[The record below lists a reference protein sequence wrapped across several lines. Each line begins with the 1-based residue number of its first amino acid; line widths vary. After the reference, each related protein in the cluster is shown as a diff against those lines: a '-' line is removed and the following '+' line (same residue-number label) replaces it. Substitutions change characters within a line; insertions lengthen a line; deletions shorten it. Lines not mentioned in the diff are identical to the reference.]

1 MAQTFVYNSGS
12 FTPPNKNEIT
22 LSFGLFF
29 DGTNTNLFSTRARKR
44 TYKIE
49 EYADQSKEENRAT
62 LLDKKLTKEYS
73 EGTEWNWKSMG
84 YQTKDNSYNTDFTN
98 IARQY
103 LCVDKENYGIYIEGI
118 GTQPAPSKAEERTT
132 EEKQLRNI
140 VDRLEDDLYP
150 KGFGTGKTGIRKKV
164 LRGCDELAKRI
175 IDKKKNLKSVEENGD
190 TISTIVLDV
199 FGFSRGAAAA
209 RNFLYEINGN
219 KRADDIATTTKEEV
233 VDSKEVKTPNGYF
246 SHPIKEKVTRTKDGV
261 KVISTYL
268 DNGKLPKFGYLGY
281 LLLKSTY
288 FTKEELKNLQL
299 EIRFIGLYDTV
310 SSYED
315 KDFSIFNKKG
325 FNSGIDSLQLNNIG
339 NFGKAVHFTA
349 ADEHRFNFSLTQ
361 LEPDNGKEVMEKV
374 FPGVHSDI
382 GGSYANFL
390 KPNEEMKENVIVE
403 LIPTISGDL
412 LYGKIGK
419 IKKELAESYFWKKEE
434 LEAVFHW
441 ETFSSLEKNE
451 YLSDYI
457 GIKGTRKVYKEYSYI
472 PLHFME
478 ALFNEKLQDDA
489 NSILVEKTEQKY
501 PIKGYPLVDAKKRLH
516 SYVFGNAEEW
526 KFVDDAK
533 VNFWISIDNIPSH
546 KESKEKQREKDQEL
560 KEASKDRISNQ
571 QHKPAHFYVE
581 DKAYEAYNQ
590 KVSKVNTDKPMEQK
604 KIITARVKE
613 QWLLRALR
621 HNYLHWSADHFQAGM
636 EPSENKKREI
646 FNKKHKERVGFLTP
660 KVLLA

>member
-1 MAQTFVYNSGS
+1 M
-12 FTPPNKNEIT
+12 
-22 LSFGLFF
+22 
-29 DGTNTNLFSTRARKR
+29 
-44 TYKIE
+44 
-49 EYADQSKEENRAT
+49 
-62 LLDKKLTKEYS
+62 
-73 EGTEWNWKSMG
+73 
-84 YQTKDNSYNTDFTN
+84 
-98 IARQY
+98 
-103 LCVDKENYGIYIEGI
+103 
-118 GTQPAPSKAEERTT
+118 
-132 EEKQLRNI
+132 RNI
-140 VDRLEDDLYP
+140 VERLEDDLYP

-175 IDKKKNLKSVEENGD
+175 IDKKKNLKSDKNIKKEL
-190 TISTIVLDV
+190 STIVLDV

-219 KRADDIATTTKEEV
+219 KRADDIATTTKVEV
-233 VDSKEVKTPNGYF
+233 VDSKEVKTLNGYF

-390 KPNEEMKENVIVE
+390 KPNKEMKENVIVE
-403 LIPTISGDL
+403 LIPTIGDL

-434 LEAVFHW
+434 LEAVYHW

-451 YLSDYI
+451 YLRDYI

-478 ALFNEKLQDDA
+478 VLFNEKLQDDA

-516 SYVFGNAEEW
+516 SYVFGDAEEW

-546 KESKEKQREKDQEL
+546 KESTEKQREKDQEL
-560 KEASKDRISNQ
+560 KEISKDRVPNQ

-646 FNKKHKERVGFLTP
+646 FNKKHKEREGFLTP

>member
-62 LLDKKLTKEYS
+62 LLDKKLTEEYS

-103 LCVDKENYGIYIEGI
+103 FCVDKETYAIYIEGI
-118 GTQPAPSKAEERTT
+118 GTQPAPSKAEERAT
-132 EEKQLRNI
+132 EKKQLRNI

-175 IDKKKNLKSVEENGD
+175 IDKKKNLKSDKNIKKEL
-190 TISTIVLDV
+190 STIVLDV

-219 KRADDIATTTKEEV
+219 KRADDIATTTKVEV

-246 SHPIKEKVTRTKDGV
+246 SHLIKEKVTRTKDGV
-261 KVISTYL
+261 KVIPTYL
-268 DNGKLPKFGYLGY
+268 DNGKLPRFGYLGY

-390 KPNEEMKENVIVE
+390 KPNKEMKENVIVE
-403 LIPTISGDL
+403 LIPTIGDL

-434 LEAVFHW
+434 LEAVYHW

-451 YLSDYI
+451 YLRDYI

-478 ALFNEKLQDDA
+478 SFFREELGSDI
-489 NSILVEKTEQKY
+489 STILVEETEKKY

-526 KFVDDAK
+526 KFVDDVT
-533 VNFWISIDNIPSH
+533 VNLWIAFDNKPS
-546 KESKEKQREKDQEL
+546 KKKQQEEERAL
-560 KEASKDRISNQ
+560 KEMSKDRIPNQ

-646 FNKKHKERVGFLTP
+646 FNKKHKEREGFLTP